1 MPGVV
6 ISTAVRTGP
15 TGNTVRETSQAFF
28 VGLAHRGPT
37 SHAVKVNSTEEYQA
51 QFGGFVNYG
60 YLHDTVQTFFE
71 EGGTQCYVAR
81 VVGPGATVGTKTLQ
95 DDDPNTT
102 GALDSL
108 RIDANG
114 AGSWSTDIGVL
125 VIGGVTAGSRQLI
138 IYFDGN
144 LIFNTGDCTTV
155 PQMVGKINRDAIASN
170 YVVAEALGDYLP
182 EVTSG
187 GQPVALSAGADDLA
201 NITTTQHNN
210 ALNLFLD
217 SFGAGVVAN
226 PESSADAVQGALLEH
241 ANTYNRLCYLFEP
254 VGTLLESDGVSNGID
269 DEARSITSSRE
280 NTEHA
285 QLLFPWVYKPTDVL
299 GVNRLIPP
307 VGYVAGCRARAHN
320 QVGPQQAGAGI
331 ISNAR
336 YVNGLEYD
344 IDRTNGDRLD
354 AANVVAIRRINNTIR
369 IYGARTLSSDTS
381 NFRYITG
388 QDVVNHVV
396 VEANRSLEDLLFSTI
411 DGRNNIFASVEAKL
425 IAILEPLRLAGALYE
440 AFDINGRRIDY
451 GYTVKCDPS
460 LNPVTQLAEGLVKA
474 KVGLRVSSVG
484 DKIEVDIVKSNLTA
498 SVV

>member
-28 VGLAHRGPT
+28 VGLAGRGPT
-37 SHAVKVNSTEEYQA
+37 SQAVKVNSQEEYEA
-51 QFGGFVNYG
+51 QYGGYVSYG

-71 EGGTQCYVAR
+71 EGGTQCYIAR
-81 VVGPGATVGTKTLQ
+81 VVGPAATSGSLTFDDGDPVSPVDVITL
-95 DDDPNTT
+95 T
-102 GALDSL
+102 
-108 RIDANG
+108 ANG
-114 AGSWSTDIGVL
+114 AGAWSTSL
-125 VIGGVTAGSRQLI
+125 SAMVTSGIAAGSRQLLLYLDSDI
-138 IYFDGN
+138 
-144 LIFNTGDCTTV
+144 IFNTGDCTTTV
-155 PQMVGKINRDAIASN
+155 QMVGKINRDAIASN
-170 YVVAEALGDYLP
+170 YVSAEVVGDGLP
-182 EVTSG
+182 VVTSPAT
-187 GQPVALSAGADDLA
+187 PVAFSAGDDDQA
-201 NITTTQHNN
+201 SITTDEHVA
-210 ALNLFLD
+210 ALDLFLD

-226 PESSADAVQGALLEH
+226 PESSADAVQQALLTH
-241 ANTYNRLCYLFEP
+241 ANANSRLCYLFEP
-254 VGTLLESDGVSNGID
+254 AGTPVSDAVSNDIT
-269 DEARSITSSRE
+269 DEARSITAARE

-285 QLLFPWVYKPTDVL
+285 QLIFPWVYKPTTTA

-307 VGYVAGCRARAHN
+307 VGYAAGVRARAHN

-331 ISNAR
+331 ISSAR
-336 YVNGLEYD
+336 YINGIEYD
-344 IDRTNGDRLD
+344 INKTDGDRLD
-354 AANVVAIRRINNTIR
+354 DANVVAIRRINNSIR
-369 IYGARTLSSDTS
+369 VYGARTLSADTS

-411 DGRNNIFASVEAKL
+411 DGRNNIFASVEAKM

-440 AFDINGRRIDY
+440 AFDVNGKRIDY

>member
-28 VGLAHRGPT
+28 AGLAQRGPT
-37 SHAVKVNSTEEYQA
+37 THAVKVNSTEEYQA

-71 EGGTQCYVAR
+71 EGGTQCYIAR
-81 VVGPGATVGTKTLQ
+81 VVGPGATVGTLTIA
-95 DDDPNTT
+95 DDDPNAT
-102 GALDSL
+102 GALDSI

-114 AGSWSTDIGVL
+114 AGDWSTGITVM
-125 VIGGVTAGSRQLI
+125 VTGGIASGTRQLI
-138 IYFDGN
+138 IYWN
-144 LIFNTGDCTTV
+144 STLIFNTGDCATV

-170 YVVAEALGDYLP
+170 YVTAEALGEYLP
-182 EVTSG
+182 EVTANG
-187 GQPVALSAGADDLA
+187 IPVALSAGDDDLA
-201 NITTTQHNN
+201 SITTTEHVA

-226 PESSADAVQGALLEH
+226 PESSADAVQNALLDH
-241 ANTYNRLCYLFEP
+241 ANTYNRVCLLFEP
-254 VGTLLESDGVSNGID
+254 VGTLLLTDNISNDIT
-269 DEARSITSSRE
+269 DEARSITSAQS

-285 QLLFPWVYKPTDVL
+285 QLVFPWVYKPTDVL

-344 IDRTNGDRLD
+344 IDRANGDRLD

-369 IYGARTLSSDTS
+369 IYGARTLSSDAS

-425 IAILEPLRLAGALYE
+425 IAILEPLRLSGALYE
-440 AFDINGRRIDY
+440 AFDANGRRIDY